1 MGKYLVI
8 WKMVNARLPIDR
20 KERAAGLGPLVSMVK
35 QDIEKGKIKDWG
47 NFVGEARGYNIFE
60 GTEIEL
66 MNHVQRAVPF
76 ADFEVHPIATI
87 GQVEEM
93 LKTLSS

>member
-1 MGKYLVI
+1 MGKYLVL
-8 WKMVNARLPIDR
+8 WKMDNARLPIDR
-20 KERAAGLGPLVSMVK
+20 RERAAGLGTLFIKVK

-47 NFVGEARGYNIFE
+47 NFVGEGRGYSIFE

-66 MNHVQRAVPF
+66 MNHVQQFVPF
-76 ADFEVHPIATI
+76 ADFEIHPIATI

-93 LKTLSS
+93 IKALAG